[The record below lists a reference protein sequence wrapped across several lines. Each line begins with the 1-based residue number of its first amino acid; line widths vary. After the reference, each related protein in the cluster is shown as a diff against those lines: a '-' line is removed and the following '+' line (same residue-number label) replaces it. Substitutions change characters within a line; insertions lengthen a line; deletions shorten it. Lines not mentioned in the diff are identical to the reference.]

1 MKKHI
6 MRIVSIALLVAL
18 CTALF
23 AGCAGGGGSSAPKG
37 SVKINFMYG
46 GNSTMNKM
54 LYNLA
59 EQFNNTVGAEQKIY
73 VNAVPKTGDLSS
85 ILAQQLPSN
94 SGPDVVIL
102 SDEYFKMYT
111 KYLEDLTPYLDEEEL
126 DSYYPTISE
135 RYRYDLQTNTS
146 SPDDPTYGIPIYN
159 DTTMLY
165 YNKTAFEHV
174 GVICISVAEEDL
186 EAFNGGAPDAN
197 GKTKADYGITIDVPA
212 KGYYRSVNPYI
223 PAEGE
228 VNGESW
234 KMPTKDEILIF
245 NDKIAM
251 NWDEIEDL
259 GMLCTKTHNSDSKTQ
274 YGYYT
279 EWWFNYGWSVGGNC
293 LEDLSGEGAWAYSLQ
308 SGLANFVVNE
318 GKTYTG
324 IYTGTVYQAGDTL
337 DIKDIV
343 NANKGDTIHYETDDK
358 TYYSYTVN
366 GTAAA
371 ERDFSKELADGTL
384 TKLPSTKT
392 AFSRFAYLAG
402 VGGLNV
408 CPYPSAMNGV
418 SSPQYFAGGRLAML
432 VERTSFYAD
441 IEKILIDSEWGIAPL
456 PVYKTYEEPKNPN
469 NDTVAAAGVNATHS
483 LGYCLS
489 LSKKSEVKDQAA
501 VFIEWMASEGQAW
514 LAENGYVSSR
524 ISDFD
529 ACVENL
535 SYRNPSVVMECA
547 AAAQAGDWWYMPDRS
562 WIDAWAGPLNNQVRQ
577 GKMTLN
583 EFLYAYVTKSNQRL
597 AEYKQ

>member
-1 MKKHI
+1 MKKQI
-6 MRIVSIALLVAL
+6 RRIVALAL
-18 CTALF
+18 MAVLCLGLF
-23 AGCAGGGGSSAPKG
+23 AGCSSSNSAAKG

-46 GNSTMNKM
+46 GNTTMNKM
-54 LYNLA
+54 LYAMA
-59 EQFNNTVGAEQKIY
+59 EQFNNTVGAEQKIV

-85 ILAQQLPSN
+85 ILAQQLPST
-94 SGPDVVIL
+94 SGPDVVVL

-111 KYLEDLTPYLDEEEL
+111 KYLEDLNSYLEGDTL
-126 DSYYPTISE
+126 DSYYPTISQ

-146 SPDDPTYGIPIYN
+146 NSDDPTYGIPVYN

-186 EAFNGGAPDAN
+186 EAFNNGATDAN

-212 KGYYRSVNPYI
+212 KGYYRSENPYI
-223 PAEGE
+223 PAAGE
-228 VNGESW
+228 TDGSSW
-234 KMPTKDEILIF
+234 KMPSSTEVLIF

-259 GMLCTKTHNSDSKTQ
+259 AMLCTKSINSDSKTV

-293 LEDLSGEGAWAYSLQ
+293 VEDLSGEGDWVYSLQ
-308 SGLANFVVNE
+308 SGLANYVVNE

-324 IYTGTVYQAGDTL
+324 IYTGTVYQGGDTL
-337 DIKDIV
+337 DIKDV
-343 NANKGDTIHYETDDK
+343 VDAAKGDTIGYETDDK

-366 GTAAA
+366 GTVTGA
-371 ERDFSKELADGTL
+371 RDFSAEIADGTL
-384 TKLPSTKT
+384 TELPSTKT

-402 VGGLNV
+402 VGGINV
-408 CPYPSAMNGV
+408 CPYPSAMNGS
-418 SSPQYFAGGRLAML
+418 SSPQYFAAGRLAML
-432 VERTSFYAD
+432 VERTSYYAD

-456 PVYKTYEEPKNPN
+456 PIYKVYEEPTNAN
-469 NDTVAAAGVNATHS
+469 CDTVAAAGVNATHS

-489 LSKKSEVKDQAA
+489 MSSKSQAKDEAA
-501 VFIEWMASEGQAW
+501 VFIEWMASEGQQW

-524 ISDFD
+524 TSDFD
-529 ACVENL
+529 TCVENL
-535 SYRNPSVVMECA
+535 TYRNPSVVMSCA
-547 AAAQAGDWWYMPDRS
+547 SVAQAGDWWYMPDRS
-562 WIDAWAGPLNNQVRQ
+562 WIDAWAVPLNNKVRY
-577 GKMTLN
+577 GLMPLD
-583 EFLYAYVTKSNQRL
+583 EFMYAYVTESNNRL